1 MAHVAADFAVP
12 KKTSVLDVQ
21 MCLVEN
27 RCMLNTRR
35 KGLDFMKDTLNM
47 PPHERI
53 KLLRKGEQVLC
64 KKCRKGIMRP
74 VGDYEK
80 TNTFSCDYCKSQ
92 LIID

>member
-21 MCLVEN
+21 LCLVEN

-64 KKCRKGIMRP
+64 KKSGKESCGRSAIMRKP
-74 VGDYEK
+74 ILFPAITAKV
-80 TNTFSCDYCKSQ
+80 S
-92 LIID
+92 

>member
-21 MCLVEN
+21 LCPVEN